1 MGDFK
6 RAETPWGLRTLG
18 VFIALGLAACG
29 GGGQQDDVSQ
39 AAPRNRVGVT
49 VQEWAVI
56 PSSLTA
62 DAGRVTFNIRNK
74 GKETHEFVVL
84 KTKLGALELPTEGK
98 QGGVKEGGPLEVMD
112 EVEDM
117 AAGSAHTLAVDLSPG
132 HYVLIC
138 NIVEK
143 EQNGELESH
152 YRQGMRTDFTVR

>member
-6 RAETPWGLRTLG
+6 KTGAPWGLRTLG
-18 VFIALGLAACG
+18 LVLALGLAACG
-29 GGGQQDDVSQ
+29 GGDQQDDVSQ
-39 AAPRNRVGVT
+39 AAPRGKVGVT

-56 PSSLTA
+56 PSTLTA
-62 DAGRVTFNIRNK
+62 DAGKVTFNITNK

-84 KTKLGALELPTEGK
+84 RTKLGALDLPVEGK
-98 QGGVKEGGPLEVMD
+98 EGGVKEGGPLKVMD

-117 AAGSAHTLAVDLSPG
+117 AAGSSHTLAVDLSPG

-143 EQNGELESH
+143 EDNGDLESH